1 MGTKEI
7 VELIMLIIFG
17 FSGFIIFFAMV
28 GYPLLLKIIDVL
40 FKPKS
45 ILKDYSYEPTV
56 TILIPAHNEESV
68 IIRKIENCFSLDYP
82 ADKLEVVV
90 TSDFSTD
97 NTNSLVEQYILN
109 HPQNKI
115 RLYKTKQR
123 MGKTNAQNE
132 AQKTIVSEIL
142 FMSDANSYLDKN
154 SIREI
159 VCCFTSPKIV
169 YVAGR
174 QSYTNSGDN
183 KTSNSDGAYL
193 KLDLY
198 MRDVESRLQTITA
211 ANGAIYAVRNSEYH
225 DFKPIACHDE
235 AMPYYYAR
243 KKKKALYNPDAIA
256 YEKAGESIRDE
267 FKRKVRMNRSIL
279 DYLWNWVLM
288 INIFKYKWFTV
299 FFFGHRYCRYS
310 LWWAHLLVFGT
321 SVVLTCYLNIFGFVL
336 LGLQILFYC
345 IAAISLIFQPKN
357 LLFRMIGYY
366 TMTLCAQYIGVFNIL
381 TGKAKPFWK
390 SVDSTR

>member
-1 MGTKEI
+1 MYI
-7 VELIMLIIFG
+7 VFG
-17 FSGFIIFFAMV
+17 ICCFLVFYAMI
-28 GYPLLLKIIDVL
+28 GYPLVLKLIDVI
-40 FKPKS
+40 FKPKK
-45 ILKDYSYEPTV
+45 IKKDYSYEPTV
-56 TILIPAHNEESV
+56 TVLIPAHNEEKV
-68 IIRKIENCFSLDYP
+68 IKDKIENCFSLDYP

-97 NTNSLVEQYILN
+97 RTNEIVEEYIKE
-109 HPQNKI
+109 HPDRKV
-115 RLYKTKQR
+115 RLYITQKR

-132 AQKTIVSEIL
+132 AQKTINSEIL
-142 FMSDANSYLDKN
+142 FMTDANSYLAEN

-183 KTSNSDGAYL
+183 RTSNSDGTYL

-198 MRDVESRLQTITA
+198 MRDVESRIQTITA
-211 ANGAIYAVRNSEYH
+211 ANGAIYAVRNAEYH

-235 AMPYYYAR
+235 AMPYYYAG
-243 KKKKALYNPDAIA
+243 KKKQALYNPDAIA
-256 YEKAGESIRDE
+256 YEKAGENISDE

-279 DYLWNWVLM
+279 DNFWNW
-288 INIFKYKWFTV
+288 IRTWNIFKYRWFSF
-299 FFFGHRYCRYS
+299 FFFGHRFCRYS
-310 LWWAHLLVFGT
+310 LWWCHFLAIVAT
-321 SVVLTCYLNIFGFVL
+321 IILTCYLNIFGIVL
-336 LGLQILFYC
+336 LSLQIL
-345 IAAISLIFQPKN
+345 AIIVGIISVKVQPKN
-357 LLFRMIGYY
+357 LLLRMIGYY
-366 TMTLCAQYIGVFNIL
+366 CMTVWAQYVGVFRII